1 MSRRIRVLL
10 LTALALVALAFAA
23 LTLVVRANPALNM
36 PALILAVGSPYTA
49 MGALAVLVLL
59 ALRRR
64 VLLSIIAAVVVT
76 ASLAVQ
82 VTWYYSGRPA
92 EVGDHATIRLLSANL
107 FKGRADP
114 LSLVGFA
121 QENADVVTV
130 AELTPEAME
139 RFSQVGIDKTFAHS
153 LLMPAPGA
161 GGIGIWSRYP
171 LTALSAPK
179 LWQVKMPGARLR
191 VPGVRF
197 DPLIAS
203 VHVMSP
209 VAGDQNTIDDWRLG
223 MASAKEQLSFFS
235 RVADPAA
242 VIIGGDYNSTPD
254 LRQFRDLLADG
265 GYRDAVE
272 QTGAGFAPT
281 YPSNRWFPPVITIDH
296 VLTRNSAAKSVR
308 TVDIPGSDHRALLT
322 AIQVPLDPTTS

>member
-1 MSRRIRVLL
+1 
-10 LTALALVALAFAA
+10 
-23 LTLVVRANPALNM
+23 
-36 PALILAVGSPYTA
+36 

-64 VLLSIIAAVVVT
+64 VLLSIIAAVVAT

-82 VTWYYSGRPA
+82 MTWYYSGRPP

-281 YPSNRWFPPVITIDH
+281 YPSNRWFPPFIIIDH

>member
-1 MSRRIRVLL
+1 MFSRTRVLVL
-10 LTALALVALAFAA
+10 SALAVVALAFAI
-23 LTLVVRANPALNM
+23 LTLVVRANPASTM
-36 PALILAVGSPYTA
+36 PALIVAVGSPYTA
-49 MGALAVLVLL
+49 FGALAVLVLV

-64 VLLSIIAAVVVT
+64 VLLSIIAAVVAT

-82 VTWYYSGRPA
+82 VNWYYFGRPP
-92 EVGDHATIRLLSANL
+92 EVGDHTTIRMLSSNL

-114 LSLVGFA
+114 SALVGFA
-121 QENADVVTV
+121 QENADVITV
-130 AELTPEAME
+130 AELTPEAVE
-139 RFSQVGIDKTFAHS
+139 RFSQFGINETFAHS

-161 GGIGIWSRYP
+161 GGIGIWSKYP

-179 LWQVKMPGARLR
+179 LWRVKMPGARLR

-197 DPLIAS
+197 DPLLAS

-209 VAGDQNTIDDWRLG
+209 VAGDQNTVDDWRLG
-223 MASAKEQLSFFS
+223 MASAKEQLTFFG

-281 YPSNRWFPPVITIDH
+281 YPSDRWYPPVITIDH
-296 VLTRNSAAKSVR
+296 VLIRNAAAESIR
-308 TVDIPGSDHRALLT
+308 TIDIPGADHRALLT
-322 AIQVPLDPTTS
+322 TIQIPLDPTAS

>member
-1 MSRRIRVLL
+1 MLSRTRVRLL
-10 LTALALVALAFAA
+10 AALALVALAFAV
-23 LTLVVRANPALNM
+23 LTLVVRANPASNM
-36 PALILAVGSPYTA
+36 PALIVAVGAPYTA
-49 MGALAVLVLL
+49 LGALAVLVMV

-64 VLLSIIAAVVVT
+64 VLLSLIAAVVAI

-82 VTWYYSGRPA
+82 VTWYYGGRPPD
-92 EVGDHATIRLLSANL
+92 VGDHATIRMLSSNL
-107 FKGRADP
+107 FKGQADP
-114 LSLVGFA
+114 SSLVGFA
-121 QENADVVTV
+121 QENADVITV
-130 AELTPEAME
+130 AELTPEAVE
-139 RFSQVGIDKTFAHS
+139 RFAQFGIDETFAHS

-179 LWQVKMPGARLR
+179 LWRVKMPGARLR

-197 DPLIAS
+197 DPLLAS

-209 VAGDQNTIDDWRLG
+209 VAGDQNTVDDWRLG
-223 MASAKEQLSFFS
+223 MASAKEQLTFFG

-265 GYRDAVE
+265 EYRDAVE

-281 YPSNRWFPPVITIDH
+281 YPSDRWYPPIITIDH
-296 VLTRNSAAKSVR
+296 VLIRNAAAESIR

-322 AIQVPLDPTTS
+322 TIQIPLDPTAS